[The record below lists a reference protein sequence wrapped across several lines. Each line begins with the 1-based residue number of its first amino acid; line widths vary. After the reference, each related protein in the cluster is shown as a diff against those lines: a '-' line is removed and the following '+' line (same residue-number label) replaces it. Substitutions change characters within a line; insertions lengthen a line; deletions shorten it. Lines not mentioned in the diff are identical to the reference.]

1 MMNAAI
7 SDAHNPT
14 AKAQMLRQRHA
25 AARAARS
32 AWESRWQDCYAMALP
47 LAGAVRTGSM
57 GTNQVNRG
65 DIPLYDGTAADAV
78 DQLAASL
85 LAQLTP
91 PWSRWFAFQPGSDV
105 DPAQH
110 GPAASLL
117 DDASRRA
124 QGHFDR
130 SNFIVELLL
139 LPTATEDGRLD
150 PDLLR
155 GYDDALDLREAG
167 GRRVLSLG
175 GKRLISASAFWDP
188 AFGAPRKAHGKSG
201 DGSVVAAVFTDNEG
215 RHYLHRIAYLQ
226 HDPARLNETDAA
238 TQLCEQ
244 VASCVQAL
252 HLPAIRVEGNGLGKF
267 LPGLLRQ
274 ALGRIDCGASVVEHV
289 SRQAKAA
296 RILAAFDAPLAAGR
310 LYAHDSVLASP
321 LILEMREW
329 RPGSS
334 TTRDDGLDAVAGCLL
349 AEPVRLTQST
359 RPQRQDW
366 RQGSDSLTVPA
377 DFDPL
382 KREG

>member
-1 MMNAAI
+1 MNATP
-7 SDAHNPT
+7 SDAQTPS

-47 LAGAVRTGSM
+47 LAGQMRAGSI
-57 GTNQVNRG
+57 GTNQVNRA
-65 DIPLYDGTAADAV
+65 DIPLFDGTAADAV

-105 DPAQH
+105 DPAAKGQ
-110 GPAASLL
+110 AASLL

-139 LPTATEDGRLD
+139 QPTAAEDGRLD

-155 GYDDALDLREAG
+155 SYGDELDLREAG
-167 GRRVLSLG
+167 GRLVLSLG
-175 GKRLISASAFWDP
+175 GKRLVSASAFWDP
-188 AFGAPRKAHGKSG
+188 AFGAPRKGRAKGG
-201 DGSVVAAVFTDNEG
+201 DGSVVAAVFTDGDG

-226 HDPARLNETDAA
+226 HDPARLGETDAA
-238 TQLCEQ
+238 TQLCDQ
-244 VASCVQAL
+244 VASFVQAL
-252 HLPAIRVEGNGLGKF
+252 HLPSIRVEGNGLGKF

-274 ALGRIDCGASVVEHV
+274 ALSRIDCGASVVEHV
-289 SRQAKAA
+289 SHQAKQT

-310 LYAHDSVLASP
+310 LHAHDSVLASP

-329 RPGSS
+329 RPGISA
-334 TTRDDGLDAVAGCLL
+334 TRDDGLDAVAGCLL
-349 AEPVRLTQST
+349 AEPVRLTQAA
-359 RPQRQDW
+359 RPQRRDW
-366 RQGSDSLTVPA
+366 RHGNDNLNA
-377 DFDPL
+377 RAEFDPL
-382 KREG
+382 KREE